1 MKHLL
6 TILALLCAAS
16 LSAQGIVR
24 TVGITYTNGAPTHTP
39 SSQGSEIVYDITNKD
54 YYEYTGSGWNK
65 VGEVVD
71 FISGSAA
78 PNYTPGTFD
87 SRLAIN
93 ANAELYFYNT
103 STTAWQKISLNEP
116 LASLTFSNNTAATSA
131 RRLQYNDDVG
141 DFVFGGI
148 GGVQL
153 EATQKHVWY
162 VRNAEAT
169 TLNAGEVVYAF
180 GTLGNSGRITVKRF
194 LANGSIPSKYVVG
207 IVGASIAAGQDG
219 YVVDFGKIRGINT
232 NAFDEGDILYPSATV
247 AGQLTKTEPAA
258 PNARMPIAF
267 VVTKSATVGAIAVR
281 LNGGGKLADIH
292 DVAITTTPTNG
303 QVLTYN
309 DTTNVWRAVTPA
321 PGITDL
327 TFTGSASPFTL
338 NSSTGTDVTFAQ
350 SGIVTL
356 SRNANELTVSATEVD
371 GSVTNEGSLTVLA
384 GTATTSVIRSNTSGS
399 TDVTLSA
406 GTGIGLTE
414 AGNTI
419 TVTNSAPDQTV
430 SIAGAGIA
438 VVTGT
443 YPSFTVTATEL
454 DGSTTNELQT
464 LTHASDAT
472 SHTVTLSDNGG
483 SLKLIQGSNITL
495 TTSNINEV
503 TIAATGGGGGGSTDL
518 SFTGSDSPFTLNS
531 STGTDVGF
539 ASGANIALSRTGD
552 TMTIATAL
560 PITLKNTSEPARNT
574 FVATQTF
581 DADTT
586 NWTRGTGW
594 TFNGTQAV
602 ATAATGDLTYSAP
615 LTLVA
620 GRSYEV
626 TYSLSN
632 YSTGTIFVRAGTANV
647 TLPSHNVTNNVV
659 LLTVGTITG
668 GFRFTTTTFTGN
680 IDNVTV
686 VEINGTAPVIFQG
699 EDDNSTAKYNGLRM
713 PNSATLAYGGG
724 GSFTTGNNN
733 NFFGSN
739 AGQNNTTGLGNNFF
753 GSSAGLRNTAGNN
766 NNFFGVNAGQ
776 NNTTGINNNFF
787 GLNAGVSNTTG
798 GNNNFFGSNA
808 GVSNTTGGNNN
819 FFGSNAGQNNTTGG
833 NNNFFGNGAGSN
845 NTTSGNSNCFGN
857 GAGNVMT
864 GANNNYFGSNAG
876 RSLSSGS
883 DNVAIGA
890 NAGFV
895 SGVVAATGSNNVF
908 IGRSTASNIT
918 ASAAAA
924 NVIIGNGIHLPVTSG
939 SNQLAISNLIF
950 GLGASSTGTT
960 IPTGGRVG
968 ICLATPTA
976 TLHLRAGAAA
986 ASGAPLKFESGT
998 NLTTPE
1004 AGAMEWN
1011 GTNLF
1016 LTTSAPTRQT
1026 INQGL
1031 TGSATLDFGNTNAG
1045 ESADLTI
1052 TVTGAADGDVVAIGV
1067 PNGSV
1072 NANTCYTAWVS
1083 AANTVTVRFNNYS
1096 GSAVNPASGTFKAFV
1111 TKF

>member
-443 YPSFTVTATEL
+443 YPSFTVTATEV
-454 DGSTTNELQT
+454 DGSISNEGILGVGAGGSNDATITTNTSTGSAVTVSGGYHT
-464 LTHASDAT
+464 L
-472 SHTVTLSDNGG
+472 VTETTNSNGG
-483 SLKLIQGSNITL
+483 T
-495 TTSNINEV
+495 IN
-503 TIAATGGGGGGSTDL
+503 
-518 SFTGSDSPFTLNS
+518 
-531 STGTDVGF
+531 
-539 ASGANIALSRTGD
+539 
-552 TMTIATAL
+552 IATA
-560 PITLKNTSEPARNT
+560 IDTMCMVIACSDETS
-574 FVATQTF
+574 
-581 DADTT
+581 
-586 NWTRGTGW
+586 
-594 TFNGTQAV
+594 
-602 ATAATGDLTYSAP
+602 
-615 LTLVA
+615 
-620 GRSYEV
+620 
-626 TYSLSN
+626 
-632 YSTGTIFVRAGTANV
+632 
-647 TLPSHNVTNNVV
+647 
-659 LLTVGTITG
+659 
-668 GFRFTTTTFTGN
+668 
-680 IDNVTV
+680 
-686 VEINGTAPVIFQG
+686 
-699 EDDNSTAKYNGLRM
+699 
-713 PNSATLAYGGG
+713 
-724 GSFTTGNNN
+724 
-733 NFFGSN
+733 
-739 AGQNNTTGLGNNFF
+739 
-753 GSSAGLRNTAGNN
+753 
-766 NNFFGVNAGQ
+766 
-776 NNTTGINNNFF
+776 
-787 GLNAGVSNTTG
+787 
-798 GNNNFFGSNA
+798 
-808 GVSNTTGGNNN
+808 
-819 FFGSNAGQNNTTGG
+819 
-833 NNNFFGNGAGSN
+833 
-845 NTTSGNSNCFGN
+845 
-857 GAGNVMT
+857 
-864 GANNNYFGSNAG
+864 
-876 RSLSSGS
+876 
-883 DNVAIGA
+883 
-890 NAGFV
+890 
-895 SGVVAATGSNNVF
+895 
-908 IGRSTASNIT
+908 
-918 ASAAAA
+918 
-924 NVIIGNGIHLPVTSG
+924 
-939 SNQLAISNLIF
+939 
-950 GLGASSTGTT
+950 
-960 IPTGGRVG
+960 
-968 ICLATPTA
+968 
-976 TLHLRAGAAA
+976 
-986 ASGAPLKFESGT
+986 
-998 NLTTPE
+998 NLTTGMAKVTFRAPFKMKVTAVRLNVNTSPAGADIIVNIKE
-1004 AGAMEWN
+1004 AGN
-1011 GTNLF
+1011 TLF
-1016 LTTSAPTRQT
+1016 SVKPQVDAGQLTSTSAPTFSDTDLADNAEMT
-1026 INQGL
+1026 IDIDQVGSSTAGKGL
-1031 TGSATLDFGNTNAG
+1031 KVH
-1045 ESADLTI
+1045 I
-1052 TVTGAADGDVVAIGV
+1052 YYIKQ
-1067 PNGSV
+1067 
-1072 NANTCYTAWVS
+1072 Y
-1083 AANTVTVRFNNYS
+1083 
-1096 GSAVNPASGTFKAFV
+1096 
-1111 TKF
+1111 

>member
-16 LSAQGIVR
+16 LSAQTIVR

-71 FISGSAA
+71 LISGSAA
-78 PNYTPGTFD
+78 PNPLYVPGPTD
-87 SRLAIN
+87 SRLVIN
-93 ANAELYFYNT
+93 ASGELYFYNT
-103 STTAWQKISLNEP
+103 ATTAWQKISLNEP

-194 LANGSIPSKYVVG
+194 LADGSIPSKYVVG
-207 IVGASIAAGQDG
+207 IVAAGIAAGQDG

-232 NAFDEGDILYPSATV
+232 NAFLEGDILYPSATV

-267 VVTKSATVGAIAVR
+267 VVTKSANVGSIAVR
-281 LNGGGKLADIH
+281 LNGGGRLADIH

-338 NSSTGTDVTFAQ
+338 NSSTG
-350 SGIVTL
+350 
-356 SRNANELTVSATEVD
+356 
-371 GSVTNEGSLTVLA
+371 
-384 GTATTSVIRSNTSGS
+384 
-399 TDVTLSA
+399 
-406 GTGIGLTE
+406 
-414 AGNTI
+414 
-419 TVTNSAPDQTV
+419 
-430 SIAGAGIA
+430 
-438 VVTGT
+438 
-443 YPSFTVTATEL
+443 
-454 DGSTTNELQT
+454 
-464 LTHASDAT
+464 SDA
-472 SHTVTLSDNGG
+472 
-483 SLKLIQGSNITL
+483 
-495 TTSNINEV
+495 
-503 TIAATGGGGGGSTDL
+503 
-518 SFTGSDSPFTLNS
+518 
-531 STGTDVGF
+531 GF

-560 PITLKNTSEPARNT
+560 PITLKNTSEPSRDII
-574 FVATQTF
+574 VATQTF

-620 GRSYEV
+620 GRRYEV
-626 TYSLSN
+626 TFTVAS
-632 YSTGTIFVRAGTANV
+632 YSTGTIIVRV
-647 TLPSHNVTNNVV
+647 NNQNYSAPATFFNITTTVV
-659 LLTVGTITG
+659 ISPTSSSG
-668 GFRFTTTTFTGN
+668 GFRISASSFTGN
-680 IDNVTV
+680 IDNVSV
-686 VEINGTAPVIFQG
+686 VEIDNLAPVLFQG
-699 EDDNSTAKYNGLRM
+699 EDDNSTTKYNELRM
-713 PNSATLAYGGG
+713 PNSSTLAFGGG
-724 GSFTTGNNN
+724 GNATTGANN
-733 NFFGSN
+733 NFFGN
-739 AGQNNTTGLGNNFF
+739 
-753 GSSAGLRNTAGNN
+753 SAGLST
-766 NNFFGVNAGQ
+766 
-776 NNTTGINNNFF
+776 
-787 GLNAGVSNTTG
+787 TTG
-798 GNNNFFGSNA
+798 GNNNFFGASA
-808 GVSNTTGGNNN
+808 GINLTTGLNNN
-819 FFGSNAGQNNTTGG
+819 FFGSQAGANARTGSGNNFFGQEAGQNAISGVNNNVFGFRTGQNNRGDNNNFFGSTAGQLNTTGFNNNFFGANAGQNNTTGSSNTFVG
-833 NNNFFGNGAGSN
+833 VAAGRSF
-845 NTTSGNSNCFGN
+845 S
-857 GAGNVMT
+857 T
-864 GANNNYFGSNAG
+864 GALNIAIGSNAG
-876 RSLSSGS
+876 
-883 DNVAIGA
+883 
-890 NAGFV
+890 NA
-895 SGVVAATGSNNVF
+895 SGVAAVTGGNNVF
-908 IGRSTASNIT
+908 IGPSTAANIT

-924 NVIIGNGIHLPVTSG
+924 NVIIGNTIHLPIANG

-950 GLGASSTGTT
+950 GLGAGGTGTT

-1016 LTTSAPTRQT
+1016 LTTSTPTRQT

-1096 GSAVNPASGTFKAFV
+1096 GSAVDPASGTFKAFV